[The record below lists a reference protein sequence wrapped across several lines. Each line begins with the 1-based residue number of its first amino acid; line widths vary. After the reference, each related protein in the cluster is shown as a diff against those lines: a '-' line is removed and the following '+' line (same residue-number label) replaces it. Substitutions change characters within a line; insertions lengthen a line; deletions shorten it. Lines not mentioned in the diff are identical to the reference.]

1 MASSQWTIPKLVT
14 WRVKDW
20 ASCFLACKIPL
31 DEDGVNSN
39 GNTTSNNSNLTF
51 KRIKRKMKSTKK
63 KRSERKLSL
72 SPPGTRHHH
81 LHLRSSSVSPTTS
94 ASQHRRLSWPQQP
107 VSDESGFIVFCFDRE
122 DGGFDV
128 VKEGKQE
135 KKENESSPGK
145 SPRTVNRKLI
155 YKDQG
160 VGGTEKNN
168 NSPEIKGTEQ
178 EQSDNASSQETED
191 VSCDVTDVMF
201 FLRCNFNF
209 IVHENLPFLCI
220 YLFCFV
226 LLFQKTK
233 EEEEEEIDAS
243 DKSSGSNNS
252 DEGRGSFAFPILG
265 VEWMGS
271 PVKMPESDDLS
282 PKKQKPVA
290 LGFQCCR
297 F

>member
-135 KKENESSPGK
+135 KKENESTPGK

-191 VSCDVTDVMF
+191 VSCDVTD
-201 FLRCNFNF
+201 
-209 IVHENLPFLCI
+209 
-220 YLFCFV
+220 
-226 LLFQKTK
+226 KTK
-233 EEEEEEIDAS
+233 EEEEEEEEEEIDAS

>member
-31 DEDGVNSN
+31 DVDEDGVNNN
-39 GNTTSNNSNLTF
+39 GNSSTSNNNSLTF

-81 LHLRSSSVSPTTS
+81 LHLRSSSSVSPTTS

-128 VKEGKQE
+128 VKEGKQD
-135 KKENESSPGK
+135 KKDNELSPGK

-155 YKDQG
+155 YGDQG
-160 VGGTEKNN
+160 VGGGTDKNK
-168 NSPEIKGTEQ
+168 SPEIKGAEQ
-178 EQSDNASSQETED
+178 EQNNNTSSQESEDITE
-191 VSCDVTDVMF
+191 
-201 FLRCNFNF
+201 
-209 IVHENLPFLCI
+209 
-220 YLFCFV
+220 
-226 LLFQKTK
+226 KT
-233 EEEEEEIDAS
+233 EEEEDIDAS

-265 VEWMGS
+265 LEWMGS

-282 PKKQKPVA
+282 PKKPKPVA

>member
-1 MASSQWTIPKLVT
+1 MASQWTIPKLVT
-14 WRVKDW
+14 WRVRDW

-31 DEDGVNSN
+31 DGDEDGANNN
-39 GNTTSNNSNLTF
+39 GNTTNNNNLTF
-51 KRIKRKMKSTKK
+51 KRIKRKIKSTKK

-94 ASQHRRLSWPQQP
+94 GSQHRRLSWPQPP
-107 VSDESGFIVFCFDRE
+107 VSEESGFIVFCFDRE

-135 KKENESSPGK
+135 KKETESSSEK

-155 YKDQG
+155 YGDQG

-168 NSPEIKGTEQ
+168 SPETKGTEQ
-178 EQSDNASSQETED
+178 DQNDNTSCQGTKD
-191 VSCDVTDVMF
+191 VSSDVTE
-201 FLRCNFNF
+201 R
-209 IVHENLPFLCI
+209 
-220 YLFCFV
+220 
-226 LLFQKTK
+226 TK
-233 EEEEEEIDAS
+233 EEEDIDAS
-243 DKSSGSNNS
+243 DKSSGSSHS

-271 PVKMPESDDLS
+271 PAKMPESDDLS

>member
-1 MASSQWTIPKLVT
+1 MASQWTIPKLVT

-31 DEDGVNSN
+31 DVDEDGVNNN
-39 GNTTSNNSNLTF
+39 GNTTNNNNLTF
-51 KRIKRKMKSTKK
+51 KRIKRKIKSTKK

-72 SPPGTRHHH
+72 SPPGTRQHH

-94 ASQHRRLSWPQQP
+94 ASQHRRLSWPQPP
-107 VSDESGFIVFCFDRE
+107 VSEESGFIVFCFDRQ

-135 KKENESSPGK
+135 RKETELSSEK

-155 YKDQG
+155 YGGDQG
-160 VGGTEKNN
+160 VGETEKNK
-168 NSPEIKGTEQ
+168 SPENKGTEQ
-178 EQSDNASSQETED
+178 DHNNNISCQETKD
-191 VSCDVTDVMF
+191 VSCDVT
-201 FLRCNFNF
+201 
-209 IVHENLPFLCI
+209 
-220 YLFCFV
+220 
-226 LLFQKTK
+226 QKT
-233 EEEEEEIDAS
+233 EEEEEDIDAS
-243 DKSSGSNNS
+243 DKSSGSSHS

>member
-1 MASSQWTIPKLVT
+1 MASQWTIPKLVT
-14 WRVKDW
+14 WRVRDW

-31 DEDGVNSN
+31 DGDEDGANNN
-39 GNTTSNNSNLTF
+39 GNTTNNNNLTF
-51 KRIKRKMKSTKK
+51 KRIKRKIKSTKK

-72 SPPGTRHHH
+72 SPPE
-81 LHLRSSSVSPTTS
+81 
-94 ASQHRRLSWPQQP
+94 
-107 VSDESGFIVFCFDRE
+107 ESGFIVFCFDRE

-135 KKENESSPGK
+135 KKETESSSEK

-155 YKDQG
+155 YGDQG

-168 NSPEIKGTEQ
+168 SPETKGTEQ
-178 EQSDNASSQETED
+178 DQNDNTSCQGTKD
-191 VSCDVTDVMF
+191 VSSDVTE
-201 FLRCNFNF
+201 R
-209 IVHENLPFLCI
+209 
-220 YLFCFV
+220 
-226 LLFQKTK
+226 TK
-233 EEEEEEIDAS
+233 EEEDIDAS
-243 DKSSGSNNS
+243 DKSSGSSHS

-271 PVKMPESDDLS
+271 PAKMPESDDLS